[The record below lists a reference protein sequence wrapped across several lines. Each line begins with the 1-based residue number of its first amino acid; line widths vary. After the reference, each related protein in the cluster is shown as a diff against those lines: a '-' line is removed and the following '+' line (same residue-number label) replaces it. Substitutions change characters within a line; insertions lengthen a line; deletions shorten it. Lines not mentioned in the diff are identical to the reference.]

1 MELIDV
7 SGERI
12 GIEII
17 VGAALWIIA
26 IPLAFY
32 FVGPAV
38 GIIVIVGGLALF
50 AWWLATVIRSS
61 TVPADEVPREPDRP

>member
-7 SGERI
+7 NGERI
-12 GIEII
+12 GLE
-17 VGAALWIIA
+17 VMTGAALWILA

-32 FVGPAV
+32 FVGPLV
-38 GIIVIVGGLALF
+38 GVIVIVGGLALF
-50 AWWLATVIRSS
+50 AWWLATVVRSS